1 LNEPISD
8 DFFIESLPI
17 FLETLQISG
26 ELSACMSNELHSQY
40 SMIMM
45 SSCSM
50 RKNSLY
56 ETTKGISLEL
66 ISLLSFSRIS
76 IWVSKRYFSEGGLD
90 FLFGKTLQEHLLGY
104 VIFRFFALFAVVEF
118 NFVDLAWVKRGVP

>member
-1 LNEPISD
+1 MNEPISD
-8 DFFIESLPI
+8 DLFVESLPV
-17 FLETLQISG
+17 FLETLEVGG
-26 ELSACMSNELHSQY
+26 EFSACMSNELHSQY

-76 IWVSKRYFSEGGLD
+76 IWVSRRYLSEGGLD
-90 FLFGKTLQEHLLGY
+90 FLLGKAFQEHLLGD
-104 VIFRFFALFAVVEF
+104 VIFGFFALFAVVEF
-118 NFVDLAWVKRGVP
+118 NFVDLACVRGGVP